1 MVQNRLNT
9 LREKMEKKAVD
20 GVLLWGDMNRNYITG
35 FTGDESCAIITKDKS
50 IFITDSR
57 FTEQAKLEV
66 KDFEILDHKG
76 DFVGFIANLIKE
88 VNLNKLYFEEDIL
101 SYSQYVKFKDALECE
116 FLPLEG
122 LVEEMRIIKDEDE
135 IANITKAAD
144 IADKA
149 FDHMLQFI
157 QAGMKETDIALELE
171 FFMKK
176 QGASDL
182 SFTSIVASGVRSSLP
197 HGAASEKTIKES
209 EFLTLDFGCV
219 YNGYCSDMT
228 RTIVI
233 GEPTE
238 EMINIYNTVKEAQ
251 ELALVEIA
259 PGIKCSEVDKI
270 AREYITNKGY
280 GKYFG
285 HGLGHGVGRE
295 VHEAPRLSP
304 KSEAIL
310 ETGMVVTDEPG
321 IYVPNLGGV
330 RIEDLVLVTKDG
342 YKVLSKSPKEL
353 ICI

>member
-1 MVQNRLNT
+1 MVQNRLSI
-9 LREKMEKKAVD
+9 LRNKMDKKAID
-20 GVLLWGDMNRNYITG
+20 AVLLWGDINRNYITG
-35 FTGDESCAIITKDKS
+35 FTGDESCAIITKGKS

-57 FTEQAKLEV
+57 YIEQAKLQV
-66 KDFEILDHKG
+66 KGFDILDHKG
-76 DFVGFIANLIKE
+76 DFVGFIASLVKE
-88 VNLNKLYFEEDIL
+88 ANINKLCFEEDIL
-101 SYSQYVKFKDALECE
+101 SYSQYTKFKNALECE

-122 LVEEMRIIKDEDE
+122 LVEEMRLIKDKDE
-135 IANITKAAD
+135 IDNITKAAQ

-157 QAGMKETDIALELE
+157 QVGMKETEIALELE

-182 SFTSIVASGVRSSLP
+182 SFTSIVASGVRSSMP
-197 HGAASEKTIKES
+197 HGVASDKRIKES

-228 RTIVI
+228 RTLVI

-251 ELALVEIA
+251 QLALVEIA

-270 AREYITNKGY
+270 ARDYITSKGY

-285 HGLGHGVGRE
+285 HGLGHGVGCE
-295 VHEAPRLSP
+295 IHEAPRLSP
-304 KSEAIL
+304 KSEATL
-310 ETGMVVTDEPG
+310 QSGMVVTDEPG
-321 IYVPNLGGV
+321 VYVPEFGGV
-330 RIEDLVLVTKDG
+330 RIEDLILVTEDG